1 MAPIPA
7 PVAPPGA
14 VPLGTLADWL
24 LFGVCLFAAVCV
36 IGAIGIHILRQFITP
51 MPGKSDGPTS
61 SRHRHDAVADLG
73 IVTLARGKPNE
84 SRSDRRGTRSDRCE
98 SPRSAPLD
106 SRRTATS
113 SPDSRCSTCSPPH
126 PRGAGLRGKDTQ

>member
-24 LFGVCLFAAVCV
+24 LFGVCLFAVVCV

-51 MPGKSDGPTS
+51 MPGKSDGPAS

-73 IVTLARGKPNE
+73 IVTLAQVA
-84 SRSDRRGTRSDRCE
+84 STCYLLASVRSWTPPERTSHEDHH
-98 SPRSAPLD
+98 RSA
-106 SRRTATS
+106 RRVRRQ
-113 SPDSRCSTCSPPH
+113 PV
-126 PRGAGLRGKDTQ
+126 